1 MGGAHGGLPEER
13 RRRGAL
19 SELSAR
25 DTYYRTEVGKQLDK
39 MRTAIDQQPGSVDAF
54 KAQGDTIINASGLSE
69 QDKAAQ
75 RDWWKN
81 NASLAYAIAK
91 TRENPEAVATGLGS
105 ASAGYYGRLR
115 KQENA
120 SGDQMRGR
128 ARRRRAASI
137 SGRTGRGRTS

>member
-1 MGGAHGGLPEER
+1 MAAFRKNVAGA
-13 RRRGAL
+13 AL
-19 SELSAR
+19 SSELSAR